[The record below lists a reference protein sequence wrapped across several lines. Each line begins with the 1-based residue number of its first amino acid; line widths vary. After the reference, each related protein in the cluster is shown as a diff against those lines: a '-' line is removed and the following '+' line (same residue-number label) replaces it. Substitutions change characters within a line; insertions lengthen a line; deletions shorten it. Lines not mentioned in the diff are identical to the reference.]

1 MAGLPGY
8 LRSSSYQVGTL
19 FALLM
24 LVGIFFVSYWLVIAS
39 GDTLLRE
46 SEEAVRAEIRA
57 FRTAE
62 RLGGLAAVE
71 ELLRSRLADET
82 SAYFYGLRNSG
93 GELVLG
99 NLPEWPQGPL
109 QRLKEGLVLIEI
121 DHDLD
126 TGIDPSARVGS
137 LHFDVMAKVHTLDN
151 GYHLLVGRDVDDLQ
165 IAQFVAGS
173 FGWLMILILLLICA
187 LSYGVAYYVAS
198 RIDRIADTAGRIIRT
213 GDLAQRLPVDS
224 NWDDLSKLA
233 KLLNRMLAELELRV
247 DGIKSV
253 SDNIAHDLRTPL
265 MRLRAAVE
273 DETAGGCRDRLL
285 QEIDHILGIF
295 RSLLRISDIE
305 AGKQALTVKPLDL
318 GALLTDAAG
327 VYEPLAAERDISL
340 LADTST
346 TSALGDRDL
355 VFQAV
360 VNLLD
365 NALKFTPPGGVVR
378 CCCGAIDGSA
388 YIEIRDSGPG
398 IPAADRERVLQRFTR
413 LEQSRHAPGNGLGLP
428 LVVAIAHRHGGRLE
442 LDSGNPHSDT
452 PGLRARVYLPGLQH
466 RQLSADA
473 A

>member
-1 MAGLPGY
+1 MALLPGY

-19 FALLM
+19 FAVLM

-46 SEEAVRAEIRA
+46 SEEAVRADIRA
-57 FRTAE
+57 FQTAD
-62 RLGGLAAVE
+62 RLGGMEAVE
-71 ELLRSRLADET
+71 ALLRSRLADEA
-82 SAYFYGLRNSG
+82 SDYFYGLRNPA

-99 NLPEWPQGPL
+99 NLPAWPQGPL

-121 DHDLD
+121 DHDAD

-137 LHFDVMAKVHTLDN
+137 QHFDVMAKVHTFHN

-165 IAQFVAGS
+165 IAQWVASS

-198 RIDRIADTAGRIIRT
+198 RIDRIAETTGRIIRT

-233 KLLNRMLAELELRV
+233 QLLNRMLAELELRV

-265 MRLRAAVE
+265 MRLRAAV
-273 DETAGGCRDRLL
+273 DESTDGTRRERLL

-305 AGKQALTVKPLDL
+305 AGKQALMLKPLDL
-318 GALLTDAAG
+318 GGLLGDAAE
-327 VYEPLAAERDISL
+327 VYEPLAAERNIHFHTQ
-340 LADTST
+340 APST
-346 TSALGDRDL
+346 AAMGDRDL

-360 VNLLD
+360 VNLVD
-365 NALKFTPPGGVVR
+365 NALKFTPGGGVIR
-378 CCCGAIDGSA
+378 CRCGTAGDSA
-388 YIEIRDSGPG
+388 YIEVCDSGPG
-398 IPAADRERVLQRFTR
+398 IPAAERERVLQRFTR

-428 LVVAIAHRHGGRLE
+428 LVLAIAHRHGGRLE
-442 LDSGNPHSDT
+442 LAAGAPGSDT
-452 PGLRARVYLPGLQH
+452 PGLRARLYLPGSAG
-466 RQLSADA
+466 REISADVA
-473 A
+473 